1 MKKILFVIDSLGCG
15 GAEKSLVSLLP
26 LLNSS
31 KYKIYLWIRTR
42 GGIFEE
48 YIPNNVTVIDQPQ
61 YIFFEKLFIKLSHW
75 AYSLCY
81 RFNTFFNIKEHLAE
95 SLWKCSGRLIKAPTS
110 QFDIAIAYQQGL
122 PTYIVAEKIHAKKK
136 IAWINADIFSAGY
149 NVVYN
154 KQFYDKIDVLV
165 PVSKKLENILKERYI
180 QYEQKFHCVYDII
193 NPQLVLKLAS
203 ESIPEIIH
211 EDNKTVLITT
221 GRLAK
226 PKNHILAV
234 HTANELKKRNIP
246 FKWYFIGEGNERNN
260 IEIEIHKYNLED
272 EVVLLGLKTNPYP
285 YMIQSDIYVQT
296 SSFEGF
302 GMTIAEAK
310 ILKKPI
316 VSTNFE
322 VIHDQLTHERNGLIS
337 EMSPVSLADNIERMI
352 TDTKLRLNIIA
363 ELDQE
368 TNSSINTEI
377 HKVEQILDEN

>member
-1 MKKILFVIDSLGCG
+1 MGCG

-26 LLNSS
+26 LLNSF

-42 GGIFEE
+42 GGVFEE

-61 YIFFEKLFIKLSHW
+61 YIFFEKLIIKLSHW

-81 RFNTFFNIKEHLAE
+81 RFNTYFNIKEHPAE
-95 SLWKCSGRLIKAPTS
+95 TLWECSGRLIKAPTS

-122 PTYIVAEKIHAKKK
+122 PTYIVAKKIRAKKR

-149 NVVYN
+149 NLVFN
-154 KQFYDKIDVLV
+154 KQFYDKIDILV

-260 IEIEIHKYNLED
+260 IETEIQKFNLED
-272 EVVLLGLKTNPYP
+272 EVVLLGLKTNPYS

-302 GMTIAEAK
+302 CITLAEV
-310 ILKKPI
+310 LCFSNPI
-316 VSTNFE
+316 VATNYTGATE
-322 VIHDQLTHERNGLIS
+322 QLKDRDNAIVTGMDPKDISDGIIRALGFSKTLPAVNKTSDIIKLIS
-337 EMSPVSLADNIERMI
+337 LIY
-352 TDTKLRLNIIA
+352 
-363 ELDQE
+363 
-368 TNSSINTEI
+368 
-377 HKVEQILDEN
+377 